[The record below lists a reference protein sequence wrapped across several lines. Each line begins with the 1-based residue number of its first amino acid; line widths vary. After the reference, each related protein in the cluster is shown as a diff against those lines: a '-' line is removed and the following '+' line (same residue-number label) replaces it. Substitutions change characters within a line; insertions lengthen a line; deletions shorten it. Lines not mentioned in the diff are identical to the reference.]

1 MKAENAAEKR
11 GRILI
16 VDDSEL
22 NRMTLA
28 EILTSNSYDILEASG
43 GVEAISLLQSTGGQ
57 IDLVLLDLYMPDIDG
72 FGVLTMMH
80 KHHWCDQVPIIMISV
95 EDSQEAIR
103 KALFLG
109 AADYIRK
116 PYNEKLIIRRVSSVL
131 ALYGG
136 LRDVQDS
143 SVRENTIN
151 LQQFYRA
158 KIQGDEWEK
167 REFFASDHDILQIE
181 YDAEFDTAI
190 LSPSSAR
197 VFGIEQIIAV
207 PKNHME
213 FPISRESL
221 RELVHAVR
229 ATTPENPDTTVDVFV
244 NRLPYYGWYQAYAK
258 SLWAEQSGELR
269 YNGALVKVIRQERN
283 LRAREQK
290 PFRQDPGSDAGSSN
304 EEAML
309 EIRGSI
315 QDFGYMMDMLR
326 VFFDIVR
333 MVPVRDS
340 GFDNLE
346 QGENV
351 HDGCCGKGNAHTHV
365 DHQCS
370 KENGN
375 DTSER
380 CHILSGKPG
389 RCPDCIT
396 MKAYRQKSRF
406 SEVVSDGDECYFA
419 YAEYVQVGEKD
430 YVLEMVTKIKE

>member
-1 MKAENAAEKR
+1 
-11 GRILI
+11 
-16 VDDSEL
+16 
-22 NRMTLA
+22 
-28 EILTSNSYDILEASG
+28 
-43 GVEAISLLQSTGGQ
+43 
-57 IDLVLLDLYMPDIDG
+57 
-72 FGVLTMMH
+72 
-80 KHHWCDQVPIIMISV
+80 
-95 EDSQEAIR
+95 
-103 KALFLG
+103 
-109 AADYIRK
+109 
-116 PYNEKLIIRRVSSVL
+116 
-131 ALYGG
+131 
-136 LRDVQDS
+136 
-143 SVRENTIN
+143 
-151 LQQFYRA
+151 
-158 KIQGDEWEK
+158 
-167 REFFASDHDILQIE
+167 
-181 YDAEFDTAI
+181 
-190 LSPSSAR
+190 
-197 VFGIEQIIAV
+197 
-207 PKNHME
+207 ME

-290 PFRQDPGSDAGSSN
+290 PFRQDTGSDAGSSN

-419 YAEYVQVGEKD
+419 YAEYVQV
-430 YVLEMVTKIKE
+430 